1 MKKFLLILIGISFY
15 SSADT
20 ITFEFQEDG
29 KVKIEYQFS
38 EIIQELKFSEDGQQ
52 QRLMAWHYDGNCF
65 SFDGRYFVN
74 KHSCNNIRTTTI
86 TFNAKRE
93 MEFDRVYAM
102 GASLSGEKSWILN
115 LSKFIPLNSD
125 KNTSVKIKN
134 SRKQNLIFNRR
145 QHHSDLEIKI
155 GDISPRA
162 EYIYFGKLKNQKSD
176 ISIALDDRLP
186 AWMVDIFESASYQI
200 YSFYEDKLDIDL
212 NSKSTIVVA
221 YYPDSKSNSWK
232 GDVDSNGNIFMRF
245 YGKSWQHYDPSARN
259 TILAFIAHEIFHL
272 FNSNHISSLDASNEP
287 WLHEGLADAFALISL
302 RELDLYSD
310 QDFNRSYQTSL
321 NKCNQYHIFKQA
333 NINQPEINKIY
344 ACGLLATLLL
354 NPKRE
359 DSVDEP
365 VDIYTLVA
373 TRDMQKIWKKL
384 LSRKTHTEYSINSY
398 RKSLPRHKYN
408 PKTYLSL
415 VVDADDV
422 KFPVN
427 QYIQSTGMGVKRTT
441 SDKQR
446 IIQNLFNILLAQN
459 CTNGYGFWLD
469 EKSLKIESRP
479 ECGLPV
485 SDFYVTHING
495 IDIFGDLDR
504 ILSGINKEVVLSNQ
518 NGGQVK
524 LKNNLDHKLFNELKT
539 IEIN

>member
-1 MKKFLLILIGISFY
+1 MKKLLLILIGISFY
-15 SSADT
+15 SSAET

-38 EIIQELKFSEDGQQ
+38 EVIQELEFSEDGQQ
-52 QRLMAWHYDGNCF
+52 QRLMAWRYDDKCF

-74 KHSCNNIRTTTI
+74 KHSCNNIKSTTI

-102 GASLSGEKSWILN
+102 GASLSGENSWILN

-125 KNTSVKIKN
+125 KNTSLKIKN

-145 QHHSDLEIKI
+145 QYHSDLEIKI
-155 GDISPRA
+155 DDISQKA
-162 EYIYFGKLKNQKSD
+162 EYIYFGKLENRKSD

-186 AWMVDIFESASYQI
+186 AWMADIFESAPYRI
-200 YSFYEDKLDIDL
+200 HAFYEDKLGINL
-212 NSKSTIVVA
+212 KSKATMVVA
-221 YYPDSKSNSWK
+221 YYPDSNSDSWK

-245 YGKSWQHYDPSARN
+245 YGKSWQHYDLSARN

-287 WLHEGLADAFALISL
+287 WLHEGLAETFALISL

-321 NKCNQYHIFKQA
+321 NRCNQYHIFKQA
-333 NINQPEINKIY
+333 NINQPETNKIY

-354 NPKRE
+354 NHKKK

-365 VDIYTLVA
+365 VDIYALVA
-373 TRDMQKIWKKL
+373 ASDIQKIWKKL
-384 LSRKTHTEYSINSY
+384 LSTKNHTQYSIHSY
-398 RKSLPRHKYN
+398 RKSLAQHGYN
-408 PKTYLSL
+408 SKTYLSL
-415 VVDADDV
+415 LADADDANS
-422 KFPVN
+422 PIN
-427 QYIQSTGMGVKRTT
+427 QYIQSTGMGVKKTT
-441 SDKQR
+441 SDKQQ

-479 ECGLPV
+479 DCGLPA

-518 NGGQVK
+518 NGDQVK

-539 IEIN
+539 IEID